1 MYTVY
6 VPIDSGHLERSGRE
20 TVVAALQ
27 KAEVRH
33 VFLTIGAQ
41 RADETVRADI
51 FRTLGENIRYMRN
64 HGFTV
69 GVWLWA
75 FMLNDPMPF
84 SHMTTLHGSE
94 NANEYCPADPAYRA
108 FVGDYIRDVARESPD
123 IILLDDDLRF
133 GHQGGL
139 CCLCP
144 HHVADISARLGE
156 KIDPVAFAEKAF
168 TGNMNRYRDAYMA
181 SMADSL
187 RTYAKELRAAVDS
200 VNPNIRMGQCACIS
214 SWDVEGTD
222 AVEISLLL
230 AGNTKPLLRTI
241 GAPYWAE
248 NRCWGNRLADVIEL
262 TRIESL
268 WAAERG
274 IEVISEGDVYPRPR
288 WKIPAAYL
296 ECFDIALR
304 AAHCND
310 GILKYM
316 CDYYSSAATYEPGYL
331 AQHNA
336 HRMDYEKI
344 TAVFAGK
351 TACGVRIY
359 EEQHKLQSYDLPDTY
374 SGEDYIADLL
384 FAKAERL
391 AMGLSLP
398 VTYTGGG
405 YGGIVCGES
414 AKTLPDSALDLPL
427 CIDLTAAEIL
437 TKRGIDVGLR
447 TIGGKISTNEESFP
461 EYAEFTPVSYDVDAY
476 RLTVDE
482 QAVPKSYFGDALTSY
497 TYQNSAGQRFFVFAC
512 RMDYTQE
519 AFYRNYCRQRQVTEF
534 FDLPIYCMGN
544 PDLYLYSAENET
556 ECAALLLN
564 LSPDKILTPTL
575 PPLEVTDCI
584 NTEII
589 AATADATLLS
599 VLYPYEYAV
608 VVWKKQTVM
617 P

>member
-6 VPIDSGHLERSGRE
+6 VPIDSGHFARSGRE
-20 TVVAALQ
+20 TVVAALR
-27 KAEVRH
+27 KAEVSH

-41 RADETVRADI
+41 RADKAAREEI
-51 FRTLGENIRYMRN
+51 FRTLGENIRYLRER
-64 HGFTV
+64 GFIV
-69 GVWLWA
+69 GVWFWA
-75 FMLNDPMPF
+75 FMLTDPMPF
-84 SHMTTLHGSE
+84 SHMTTLHGTE

-108 FVGDYIRDVARESPD
+108 FVAEYVKDAAREGPD

-133 GHQGGL
+133 GHQEGL

-144 HHVADISARLGE
+144 HHVADLSARLGE
-156 KIDPVAFAEKAF
+156 SIDPASFAEKAF
-168 TGNMNRYRDAYMA
+168 TGGANRYRDAYMA

-187 RTYAKELRAAVDS
+187 RAYAREMREAVDS
-200 VNPNIRMGQCACIS
+200 VDPTIRMGQCACIS

-222 AVEISLLL
+222 AAELSLLL
-230 AGNTKPLLRTI
+230 AGSTKPLLRTI
-241 GAPYWAE
+241 GAPYWAVIKG
-248 NRCWGNRLADVIEL
+248 WGNRLADVIEL

-288 WKIPAAYL
+288 WTIPAAYL

-316 CDYYSSAATYEPGYL
+316 CDYSSSAVTYEPGYL

-336 HRMDYEKI
+336 HRADYAEI
-344 TAVFAGK
+344 AAAFDGK
-351 TACGVRIY
+351 SACGVRIY
-359 EEQHKLQSYDLPDTY
+359 EQQHKLRDCDLPKEY
-374 SGEDYIADLL
+374 IGEDYIQDLL
-384 FAKAERL
+384 FAKAERF

-414 AKTLPDSALDLPL
+414 AKTLPDAALELPL

-447 TIGGKISTNEESFP
+447 AVGERIGSGEESFP
-461 EYAEFTPVSYDVDAY
+461 EYAEFTPVNYGVHAH
-476 RLTVDE
+476 RLTLAE
-482 QAVPKSYFGDALTSY
+482 GTVPKSYYGDAPASY
-497 TYQNSAGQRFFVFAC
+497 TYQNGAGQRFFVFAC
-512 RMDYTQE
+512 RMDFTNE

-534 FDLPIYCMGN
+534 FDLPIHCAGN
-544 PDLYLYSAENET
+544 PDLYLYCAENET
-556 ECAALLLN
+556 ERAVLLLN
-564 LSPDKILTPTL
+564 LSPDKILAPTL
-575 PPLEVTDCI
+575 PSMAVKTCLHTAVVSD
-584 NTEII
+584 
-589 AATADATLLS
+589 TADGTVLS

-608 VVWKKQTVM
+608 VVSKK
-617 P
+617 

>member
-6 VPIDSGHLERSGRE
+6 VPIDSSHLERSGRE
-20 TVVAALQ
+20 TVVAALR
-27 KAEVRH
+27 KADVRH

-41 RADETVRADI
+41 RAEPAARREI
-51 FRTLGENIRYMRN
+51 FAKLGENIRYLRER
-64 HGFTV
+64 GFTV

-84 SHMTTLHGSE
+84 SHMTTLHGTE

-108 FVGDYIRDVARESPD
+108 FAADYIRDAAREKPD

-156 KIDPVAFAEKAF
+156 TIDPATFAEKAF
-168 TGNMNRYRDAYMA
+168 TGGANRYRNAYMA

-187 RTYAKELRAAVDS
+187 RAYARELRAAVDS
-200 VNPNIRMGQCACIS
+200 VDPTIRMGQCACIS
-214 SWDVEGTD
+214 SWDVDGAD
-222 AVEISLLL
+222 AAELSLLL

-248 NRCWGNRLADVIEL
+248 SRSWDNRLADVIEL
-262 TRIESL
+262 TRIESR
-268 WAAERG
+268 WAADRG

-296 ECFDIALR
+296 EAFDIALR

-316 CDYYSSAATYEPGYL
+316 CDYTSSAATYEPGYL

-336 HRMDYEKI
+336 HRADYERI
-344 TAVFAGK
+344 AAAFDGK
-351 TACGVRIY
+351 SACGVRIY
-359 EEQHKLQSYDLPDTY
+359 EEQHKLRDYDLPEEY
-374 SGEDYIADLL
+374 IGEDYIQNLL
-384 FAKAERL
+384 FAKAERF

-398 VTYTGGG
+398 VTHTGGG
-405 YGGIVCGES
+405 YGGIVFGES
-414 AKTLPDSALDLPL
+414 AKTLPDAALDMPL

-437 TKRGIDVGLR
+437 TRRGIDVGLCAVGER
-447 TIGGKISTNEESFP
+447 ITAGEEAFP
-461 EYAEFTPVSYDVDAY
+461 EYAEFTPVSYGAQVY
-476 RLTVDE
+476 RLTVDDK
-482 QAVPKSYFGDALTSY
+482 ADAKSYYGDAPTSY
-497 TYQNSAGQRFFVFAC
+497 TYRNDAGQRFFVLAC
-512 RMDYTQE
+512 RMDYTNE
-519 AFYRNYCRQRQVTEF
+519 GFYRNYCRQRQVTEF
-534 FDLPIYCMGN
+534 FGLPIRCVGN
-544 PDLYLYSAENET
+544 PDLYLYCAENET
-556 ECAALLLN
+556 ERATLLIN
-564 LSPDKILTPTL
+564 LSPDKILAPTL
-575 PPLEVTDCI
+575 PPMEVTDCV
-584 NTEII
+584 NTSVVS
-589 AATADATLLS
+589 AAANGTVLS

-608 VVWKKQTVM
+608 VVSKK
-617 P
+617 